1 MAMLSSHR
9 PGEINVTPM
18 IDVLLVLLVIF
29 MVIQPQRSIGLDTDI
44 PQPAASAAAPAND
57 VTIAVRS
64 DGTIRVNQEPVAAST
79 LEARLRDLY
88 KRAAD
93 LTVFIRA
100 DPDVDFAQVAEVID
114 TANGIGIKK
123 VGLLPR

>member
-1 MAMLSSHR
+1 MLSSHR

-29 MVIQPQRSIGLDTDI
+29 MVIQPQRSTGLDTNI
-44 PQPAASAAAPAND
+44 PQPAVSAAASAND
-57 VTIAVRS
+57 VTIAVSS
-64 DGTIRVNQEPVAAST
+64 DGKVRMNQELVEAST

-114 TANGIGIKK
+114 TANGIGIKR

>member
-1 MAMLSSHR
+1 MAMLSHR

-29 MVIQPQRSIGLDTDI
+29 MVIQPQRSTGLDTDI
-44 PQPAASAAAPAND
+44 PQPATSAAAPAND
-57 VTIAVRS
+57 VTIAVS
-64 DGTIRVNQEPVAAST
+64 SNGAIRMNQELVEAST

-93 LTVFIRA
+93 LTIFIRA
-100 DPDVDFAQVAEVID
+100 DPDVDFAQGAEVID